1 MPKPRSIITPKVGLF
16 IKANR
21 LEMPSRE
28 IAAHVGLSKT
38 VILRYLKANG
48 LSISKD
54 EVNKFKA
61 RSRKTT
67 FTSAEDAKIRAEYL
81 TKPIKTLAKEMNRSH
96 CGLQGRIKHMGLVI
110 PLKLR
115 QERKTIGMFRK
126 GQKPDNKGKKQS
138 EFMSADAI
146 ERTKATRFKK
156 GNVPHNTKEEDGEIV
171 IRTSKG
177 KSYHWIRV
185 SLGRWYPLHQLIW
198 QQANRK
204 VPKGSCLWFSDG
216 NSLNCTLD
224 NLEVI
229 TRAENRLRNKTK
241 FNSLPPEL
249 KEVIKLTKKLNKV
262 IKSKSQL

>member
-81 TKPIKTLAKEMNRSH
+81 TKPIETLAKKMNRSH
-96 CGLQGRIKHMGLVI
+96 CGLQGRIKHMRLVI
-110 PLKLR
+110 PLKL
-115 QERKTIGMFRK
+115 
-126 GQKPDNKGKKQS
+126 
-138 EFMSADAI
+138 
-146 ERTKATRFKK
+146 
-156 GNVPHNTKEEDGEIV
+156 
-171 IRTSKG
+171 
-177 KSYHWIRV
+177 
-185 SLGRWYPLHQLIW
+185 
-198 QQANRK
+198 
-204 VPKGSCLWFSDG
+204 
-216 NSLNCTLD
+216 
-224 NLEVI
+224 
-229 TRAENRLRNKTK
+229 
-241 FNSLPPEL
+241 
-249 KEVIKLTKKLNKV
+249 
-262 IKSKSQL
+262 